1 MIDKSKLNIKVG
13 GDFEAL
19 PADKYT
25 AQISDVSLVTQ
36 FDQYKGVER
45 DLLNFQ
51 FTILDNKET
60 GSVES
65 TRGRLVWQ
73 RVSQTL
79 GGRSKL
85 GKLAI
90 AVYGR
95 ELTKEE
101 MESFDPED
109 LIGKQVD
116 VMVVQN
122 PSADGT
128 TIYNNIISVSKVV
141 KKLKAVDAQVAKSTG
156 VVTKKTVPAVA
167 PDAEDPEEFIGNLEK
182 EAAKETVDIS
192 QKDDEDEEVDE
203 EAEAAEAELKA
214 AELAAKAARA
224 RAEAA
229 KKKAAVKA
237 KS

>member
-1 MIDKSKLNIKVG
+1 MLDKTKVNIKVG

-25 AQISDVSLVTQ
+25 AQVSNVSLVTQ
-36 FDQYKGVER
+36 FNKFKGIEE

-51 FTILDNKET
+51 FTILDDKQTE
-60 GSVES
+60 SEES

-95 ELTKEE
+95 ELSKEE
-101 MESFDPED
+101 MESFDPEA

-116 VMVVQN
+116 IMVIQN

-128 TIYNNIISVSKVV
+128 TIYNNIISVSKAI
-141 KKLKAVDAQVAKSTG
+141 KKLKEVEGEAKSAP
-156 VVTKKTVPAVA
+156 VTKKTVAAVA
-167 PDAEDPEEFIGNLEK
+167 PDAQEPDEVIAAIEGEK
-182 EAAKETVDIS
+182 EPNEQAA
-192 QKDDEDEEVDE
+192 EDEET
-203 EAEAAEAELKA
+203 EAAQAELEA

-229 KKKAAVKA
+229 KRKAAAKA
-237 KS
+237 

>member
-1 MIDKSKLNIKVG
+1 MLDKTKLKIKVG

-36 FDQYKGVER
+36 FNKFKGVEE

-51 FTILDNKET
+51 FTILDEKITES
-60 GSVES
+60 GES

-85 GKLAI
+85 GKLAV

-101 MESFDPED
+101 LEGFDPEA

-116 VMVVQN
+116 IMVVQN
-122 PSADGT
+122 PSTDGT
-128 TIYNNIISVSKVV
+128 TIYNNIISVSKVI
-141 KKLKAVDAQVAKSTG
+141 KKLQAVDVEAKQTTI
-156 VVTKKTVPAVA
+156 TKKTVPATA
-167 PDAEDPEEFIGNLEK
+167 PEDPEEFIRNMEK
-182 EAAKETVDIS
+182 EAADVDA
-192 QKDDEDEEVDE
+192 DL
-203 EAEAAEAELKA
+203 EAAEAEA
-214 AELAAKAARA
+214 AAAQAAAKAARA
-224 RAEAA
+224 RAAAA
-229 KKKAAVKA
+229 KAKA
-237 KS
+237 